1 MAWQAPH
8 FIYPQQGKENPV
20 ESAMRGLSQSL
31 VLANQIRGVRDAN
44 KQDALNADIKAA
56 YEESAAKIAELEKNN
71 VPQEAKGKNI
81 SPIPQQKIDLT
92 ALTGVNGI
100 ADPRVGQSPIPQSG
114 PSLKDR
120 VDTSIENR
128 KQDDFQNRKIELN
141 SQMANKIIG
150 LYYKHGFADEAAKLE
165 RNFMEQAASLAKID
179 PRVAERVWNNSL
191 LSDRYGRVKFKD
203 ADAKWKELKDGSG
216 LYNETD
222 PSQIVKHPRTIDDFI
237 GKEYKLREG
246 QEVRTIIRTK
256 DGIKE
261 VTLAANPKKKEDKPP
276 VTRTIKQGE
285 FEITQEYAGNG
296 KWRQIGKAPRYKN
309 GEGASGSGGN
319 GGSGTA
325 KIGTVSQTRN
335 ALVTKYLSFA
345 GDKLSKEDRE
355 YYSGMDDINKSVDLS
370 RLRNALKPFQRE
382 AFDRILIRAEE
393 FAGQGYNPARAVDNA
408 LREYHKQFPAKSNSN
423 TSANQSKKNRK
434 PLSAFGS

>member
-71 VPQEAKGKNI
+71 VPQEAKGKNM

-92 ALTGVNGI
+92 ALTGVSGI

-120 VDTSIENR
+120 VYTSIENR

-179 PRVAERVWNNSL
+179 PRVAERVWNNSFL
-191 LSDRYGRVKFKD
+191 VDKYGKVSISE
-203 ADAKWKELKDGSG
+203 ADSEWAQADNGDF
-216 LYNETD
+216 YNKKNPT
-222 PSQIVKHPRTIDDFI
+222 QIIKGANDIQTFE
-237 GKEYKLREG
+237 KNG
-246 QEVRTIIRTK
+246 QTIIVDRKGNVHIAKLEK
-256 DGIKE
+256 DDAPKTRE
-261 VTLAANPKKKEDKPP
+261 VKRGSSI
-276 VTRTIKQGE
+276 VTE
-285 FEITQEYAGNG
+285 EYAGNG
-296 KWRQIGKAPRYKN
+296 KWRQIGNAPRYKN
-309 GEGASGSGGN
+309 EEGVSGGGGN

-325 KIGTVSQTRN
+325 KIGTVNQTRN

-345 GDKLSKEDRE
+345 GDNLSKEDRE
-355 YYSGMDDINKSVDLS
+355 YYTGMDDVNKSVDLS
-370 RLRNALKPFQRE
+370 RLRNALKPHQRE

-408 LREYHKQFPAKSNSN
+408 LREYHRQFPSKSNR
-423 TSANQSKKNRK
+423 SASNQSKKNRK